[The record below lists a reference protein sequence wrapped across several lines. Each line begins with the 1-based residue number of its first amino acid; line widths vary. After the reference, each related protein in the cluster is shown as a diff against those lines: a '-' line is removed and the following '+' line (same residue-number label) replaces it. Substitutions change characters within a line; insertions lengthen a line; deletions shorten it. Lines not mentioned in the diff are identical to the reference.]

1 MKNEQFEKNA
11 KGKMI
16 KNGFRSIMQ
25 NNKKCCVD
33 NHIIITQIIFINK
46 TSAIK

>member
-16 KNGFRSIMQ
+16 NNGFRSIMV
-25 NNKKCCVD
+25 NNRKCCLFVE
-33 NHIIITQIIFINK
+33 IIIM
-46 TSAIK
+46 

>member
-16 KNGFRSIMQ
+16 KNGFRSIMV
-25 NNKKCCVD
+25 NNRKCCVFE
-33 NHIIITQIIFINK
+33 IIIM
-46 TSAIK
+46 